1 MNIADGTYAA
11 RPGAASVYESEKG
24 ALVLALVVKIE
35 NGPEL
40 KSYHTLVNRDGSIN
54 TRTVDNLKAWS
65 GWDGVDPFWFMENDL
80 SAAEVEVVIANEP
93 GFTDPTKTFPKVKW
107 VNPPGGGGNK
117 MPESADKRAVLAK
130 YGAKFRAVAGGTPV
144 GAGAPPRRSVNSEQS
159 TVNSGTAATGRG
171 YSETAGP
178 AAPPYP
184 VRPPVLRSAQAGGT
198 QAGAWA
204 RLCALGAKLTQ
215 EQREEI
221 WFAAVDATGT
231 DQVDM
236 TPAGWAQVQTTIE
249 ARFAGGPPSYA
260 SSTALGATAGKGAV
274 PFDGVQGRPL
284 SVQGVAS
291 GPLPAAGDDDV
302 PF

>member
-1 MNIADGTYAA
+1 MNIQDGTYAA

-40 KSYHTLVNRDGSIN
+40 KSYHTLANRDGSIN

-93 GFTDPTKTFPKVKW
+93 GFTDPSKMFPKVKW
-107 VNPPGGGGNK
+107 VNPPGGGGGNK
-117 MPESADKRAVLAK
+117 MPECADRRAVLAK
-130 YGAKFRAVAGGTPV
+130 YGAKFRAAAGGVPIAPV
-144 GAGAPPRRSVNSEQS
+144 AAARKAEVGDPRSAGGPPAVRPV
-159 TVNSGTAATGRG
+159 
-171 YSETAGP
+171 
-178 AAPPYP
+178 P
-184 VRPPVLRSAQAGGT
+184 VRPAPVRPAPSVAT

-204 RLCALGAKLTQ
+204 RLCALGANLTQ

-221 WFAAVDATGT
+221 WFAAVDATGM

-236 TPAGWAQVQTTIE
+236 TPAGWAQVQGAIE
-249 ARFAGGPPSYA
+249 ARFAGGP
-260 SSTALGATAGKGAV
+260 GAV
-274 PFDGVQGRPL
+274 PL
-284 SVQGVAS
+284 SVRGVAA
-291 GPLPAAGDDDV
+291 GPVAVVDEENV